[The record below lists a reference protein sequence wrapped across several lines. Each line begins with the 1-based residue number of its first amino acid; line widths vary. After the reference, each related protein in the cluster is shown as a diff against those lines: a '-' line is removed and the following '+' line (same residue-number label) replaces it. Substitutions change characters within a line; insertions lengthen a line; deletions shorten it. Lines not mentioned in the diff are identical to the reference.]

1 MVFPLLLVALALLN
15 GTGSLSAFPIQIGAS
30 VPSAGSAPV
39 VDPSLVITGVVGA
52 VAAFNTLRAHKN
64 KQSLDAKHEVSDDRT
79 KALATGLSSVLTSLK
94 ATDVA
99 GKDQSVIINQLVQ
112 ALNTVPAVSE
122 ALNKPIKDVAPSVV
136 QEGDATICLT
146 EKADQNA
153 KDAKND
159 IQTYYNNKPALPGDT
174 SGDPVVKAVAEVQK
188 QTMVTDD

>member
-1 MVFPLLLVALALLN
+1 MFFLLITALALLN

-30 VPSAGSAPV
+30 VPTGGSAPV
-39 VDPSLVITGVVGA
+39 VDPSLIITGVVGA
-52 VAAFNTLRAHKN
+52 VAAFNTLRTHRN

-153 KDAKND
+153 KNATSD

-174 SGDPVVKAVAEVQK
+174 SVDPVVKAVAEVQK